1 MAKHRGGRATFP
13 GRIPCPVCGGPI
25 PELLSVLPWVQPA
38 GPVPGPR
45 LPGES
50 MSFTLDKSLSK
61 KRENVIDKSD
71 AVDKR

>member
-1 MAKHRGGRATFP
+1 MKKRGGF
-13 GRIPCPVCGGPI
+13 GGYC
-25 PELLSVLPWVQPA
+25 SWT
-38 GPVPGPR
+38 
-45 LPGES
+45 